1 MSTESKRGT
10 APQYLSFR
18 VPAVTKDRLAQV
30 CRRRSAQDRR
40 ARVSVSSL
48 VRFYIERGLQSEPKE
63 RAS

>member
-1 MSTESKRGT
+1 MSTESKGAT
-10 APQYLSFR
+10 EPQFLSFK
-18 VPAVTKDRLAQV
+18 VPAATKARLVQV
-30 CRRRSAQDRR
+30 CRRRATRDRH